1 MGTGREGKR
10 EDSTSKMAE
19 KITLT
24 EQVCQSGFIRDP
36 IVPSIGVI

>member
-1 MGTGREGKR
+1 MGMGGEGKR
-10 EDSTSKMAE
+10 EESTSKMAE